1 MMGTTMFP
9 GTFDQKAYDIAARR
23 NPLRKVVEAAD
34 VANSIIWLLSDLSH
48 TVTGREMVV
57 DAGATTAH

>member
-9 GTFDQKAYDIAARR
+9 GTFEQKAYDAAARR

-34 VANSIIWLLSDLSH
+34 VANAIVWLLSDLSH

-57 DAGATTAH
+57 DAGATAAH